1 MSDETRAARRPPKR
15 IIAVVVLTYLA
26 GFVDIAL
33 GVLLVLARYDAEV
46 RRDGEQLPV
55 TLLGAALIL
64 IGLLTIAMA
73 SGLTRARNSARIF
86 VTALMGLSLTT
97 SVLDLVRDADSIWST
112 LIGAVV
118 PIAVILVL
126 WTGRGA
132 RYFREG
138 RSSRPEPSA

>member
-1 MSDETRAARRPPKR
+1 MSDETRSTPRPPKR

-26 GFVDIAL
+26 GLVDIAL

-46 RRDGEQLPV
+46 QREGEQLPV

-86 VTALMGLSLTT
+86 VTVLMGLSLATT
-97 SVLDLVRDADSIWST
+97 ALDLVRDADAIRSA
-112 LIGAVV
+112 LGAIV
-118 PIAVILVL
+118 PVAVILVL

-132 RYFREG
+132 RYFREA
-138 RSSRPEPSA
+138 RSTRPGPSA

>member
-1 MSDETRAARRPPKR
+1 MADETAARLRPPAR

-26 GFVDIAL
+26 GILDIAV
-33 GVLLVLARYDAEV
+33 GVLLVLARYDAGVE
-46 RRDGEQLPV
+46 RDGEQLTV
-55 TLLGAALIL
+55 TLLGSALIL

-86 VTALMGLSLTT
+86 VTVLMALSLTA
-97 SVLDLVRDADSIWST
+97 SVLDVVREP
-112 LIGAVV
+112 GAVWSALVGAIV

-132 RYFREG
+132 RYFRQARRE
-138 RSSRPEPSA
+138 RPEPSA

>member
-1 MSDETRAARRPPKR
+1 MSDETRSTPRPPKR

-26 GFVDIAL
+26 GLLDIAL

-46 RRDGEQLPV
+46 QREGEQLPV

-73 SGLTRARNSARIF
+73 SGLTRARRSARIF
-86 VTALMGLSLTT
+86 VTVLMALSLTT
-97 SVLDLVRDADSIWST
+97 TTLDIVRDADAIGST
-112 LIGAVV
+112 LIGALV

-132 RYFREG
+132 RYFREA
-138 RSSRPEPSA
+138 RSARPEPSA

>member
-1 MSDETRAARRPPKR
+1 MSDETRSTPRPPKR

-26 GFVDIAL
+26 GFVDIVL

-46 RRDGEQLPV
+46 RRDGEQLAV

-86 VTALMGLSLTT
+86 VTALMGLSLAT
-97 SVLDLVRDADSIWST
+97 SVLDLVRDTDAIWST
-112 LIGAVV
+112 LVGAVV

-132 RYFREG
+132 RFFREG
-138 RSSRPEPSA
+138 RSARPVPSS